1 MTSATSSISARLERL
16 PMTSVHRTV
25 FLALAFAYFFELGD
39 LNTFAYAA
47 PAVIKYWGIN
57 VGTVALITSASFGGM
72 FLGAVFGGVVADRVG
87 RKHGLIYSLLLYAGF
102 SLINALAWDVSSL
115 AAARFVTGIGL
126 SSMTVIANTY
136 ITEFFPAARRG
147 RYMGLVMTIG
157 LLGIPATAW
166 VSRFVVPLAP
176 WGWRL
181 IFVWGGLGILA
192 LVYALRIPESPRWLR
207 SHHRTAEAHAALDA
221 LERIA
226 VAEGATLPELE
237 SVDEPPRHGRA
248 GYSGL
253 LRERYFSRTILLGIV
268 SILGTVG
275 FYGFFSWVPTL
286 LFQHGITVVR
296 SLTYTSVMALC
307 NPIGALIAADLVERY
322 ERRWFNVGISV
333 FVAVCGVLFG
343 LSDNPILIMVFGS
356 LVVMGLQA
364 ATVSSYTYASE
375 LYPTELR
382 SQGNGITY
390 GIGRVANVGG
400 PFVIAAVFSQVG
412 YAAVFA
418 FIAGCYIV
426 RGLVYALGPATT
438 GRPIELVSPSLAG
451 TTVRT
456 KEPVG

>member
-1 MTSATSSISARLERL
+1 MTSTTTSISARLERL
-16 PMTSVHRTV
+16 PITSVHRTV

-47 PAVIKYWGIN
+47 PAIIKEWGIS
-57 VGTVALITSASFGGM
+57 VDTVALITSASFGGM
-72 FLGAVFGGVVADRVG
+72 FLGAVFGGLVADRVG
-87 RKHGLIYSLLLYAGF
+87 RKRGLIYALMLYAGF
-102 SLINALAWDVSSL
+102 SLVNALAWDIFSL
-115 AAARFVTGIGL
+115 AATRFVTGIGL
-126 SSMTVIANTY
+126 SAMTVIANTY

-181 IFVWGGLGILA
+181 IFIWGGLGILA
-192 LVYALRIPESPRWLR
+192 LVYAVRIPESPRWLH
-207 SHHRTAEAHAALDA
+207 SHNRTAEADAEIDA
-221 LERIA
+221 LERLA
-226 VAEGATLPELE
+226 VAGGASLPPL
-237 SVDEPPRHGRA
+237 VVVAEPPRHGRA
-248 GYSGL
+248 GYGGL
-253 LRERYFSRTILLGIV
+253 LRERYLGRTILLSTV

-286 LFQHGITVVR
+286 LFQHGVTVVR

-307 NPIGALIAADLVERY
+307 NPVGALIAADLIERF

-333 FVAVCGVLFG
+333 YVAVVGVSFG
-343 LSDNPILIMVFGS
+343 MSDNPILIMVLGS
-356 LVVMGLQA
+356 LMVMGLQA

-400 PFVIAAVFSQVG
+400 PFIVAAVFSQLG
-412 YAAVFA
+412 YTAVFA

-426 RGLVYALGPATT
+426 RGLVYLLGPATT
-438 GRPIELVSPSLAG
+438 GLSLEVVSPSLAVAP
-451 TTVRT
+451 VR
-456 KEPVG
+456 VQRAG

>member
-1 MTSATSSISARLERL
+1 MTSTTTRISARLERL
-16 PMTSVHRTV
+16 PITSVHRTV

-47 PAVIKYWGIN
+47 PAIIKEWGIS
-57 VGTVALITSASFGGM
+57 VDTVALITSASFGGM
-72 FLGAVFGGVVADRVG
+72 FLGAVFGGLVADRVG
-87 RKHGLIYSLLLYAGF
+87 RKRGLIYALMLYAGF
-102 SLINALAWDVSSL
+102 SLVNALAWDILSL
-115 AAARFVTGIGL
+115 AFTRFVTGIGL
-126 SSMTVIANTY
+126 SAMTVIANTY

-181 IFVWGGLGILA
+181 IFIWGGLGILA
-192 LVYALRIPESPRWLR
+192 LVYAVRIPESPRWLH
-207 SHHRTAEAHAALDA
+207 SHNRTAEADAEIDA
-221 LERIA
+221 LERLA
-226 VAEGATLPELE
+226 VAGGASLPPLV
-237 SVDEPPRHGRA
+237 SVAEPPRQGRA
-248 GYSGL
+248 GYGGL
-253 LRERYFSRTILLGIV
+253 LRERYLGRTILLSTV

-286 LFQHGITVVR
+286 LFQHGITVVK

-307 NPIGALIAADLVERY
+307 NPIGALIAADLIERF
-322 ERRWFNVGISV
+322 ERKWFNVAISV

-343 LSDNPILIMVFGS
+343 LSENPILIMLLGS

-400 PFVIAAVFSQVG
+400 PFIIAAVFSQLG
-412 YAAVFA
+412 YTTVFA

-426 RGLVYALGPATT
+426 RGLVYLLGPATT
-438 GRPIELVSPSLAG
+438 GLSLEVVSPSLAVAP
-451 TTVRT
+451 VR
-456 KEPVG
+456 VQRAG

>member
-1 MTSATSSISARLERL
+1 MTSTTTSISARLERL
-16 PMTSVHRTV
+16 PITSVHRTV

-47 PAVIKYWGIN
+47 PAIIKEWGIS
-57 VGTVALITSASFGGM
+57 VDTVALITSASFGGM
-72 FLGAVFGGVVADRVG
+72 FLGAVFGGLVADRVG
-87 RKHGLIYSLLLYAGF
+87 RKRGLIYALMLYAGF
-102 SLINALAWDVSSL
+102 SLVNALAWDIFSL
-115 AAARFVTGIGL
+115 AATRFVTGIGL
-126 SSMTVIANTY
+126 SAMTVIANTY

-181 IFVWGGLGILA
+181 IFIWGGLGILA
-192 LVYALRIPESPRWLR
+192 LVYAVRIPESPRWLH
-207 SHHRTAEAHAALDA
+207 SHNRTAEADAEIDA
-221 LERIA
+221 LERLA
-226 VAEGATLPELE
+226 MAGGASLPPLVVVAEA
-237 SVDEPPRHGRA
+237 PRHGRA
-248 GYSGL
+248 GYGGL
-253 LRERYFSRTILLGIV
+253 LRERYFGRTILLSTV

-286 LFQHGITVVR
+286 LFQHGVTVVR

-307 NPIGALIAADLVERY
+307 NPVGALIAADLIERF

-333 FVAVCGVLFG
+333 YVAVVGVSFG
-343 LSDNPILIMVFGS
+343 MSDNPILIMVLGS
-356 LVVMGLQA
+356 LMVMGLQA

-400 PFVIAAVFSQVG
+400 PFIVAAVFSQLG
-412 YAAVFA
+412 YTAVFA

-426 RGLVYALGPATT
+426 RGLVYLLGPATT
-438 GRPIELVSPSLAG
+438 GLSLEVVSPSLAVAP
-451 TTVRT
+451 VR
-456 KEPVG
+456 VQRAG